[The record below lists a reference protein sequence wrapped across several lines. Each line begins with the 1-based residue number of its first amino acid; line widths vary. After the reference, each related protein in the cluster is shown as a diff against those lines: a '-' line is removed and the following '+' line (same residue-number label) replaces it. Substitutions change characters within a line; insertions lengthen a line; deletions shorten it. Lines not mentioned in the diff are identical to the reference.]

1 MERLRCNCIEFES
14 RDPCEDPPKDHIIFK
29 HYESH
34 GPLQPL
40 SGHSKYEGEVSEL
53 NVILDSNG

>member
-29 HYESH
+29 HYVSR
-34 GPLQPL
+34 GPL
-40 SGHSKYEGEVSEL
+40 
-53 NVILDSNG
+53 